1 MSCVPDTRTSLVF
14 RVRNPQD
21 AEAWREF
28 LRLYGPLIY
37 RYGRRHGLQD
47 ADAVDFMQRV
57 LLAVSGAIRRLEYDS
72 QRGLFRGWLFAV
84 VRQQFT
90 HWLREGQRWRNGL
103 AAAEMAHQ
111 LNQPPDQETQAA
123 WDEDFQAQLLRFA
136 ADNVRRLVN
145 ERHWDAFWRTAVE
158 NQKAPAVAAQ
168 LGMSIGA
175 VYTARSRIL
184 QRIRDEV
191 QRLDHD
197 HQAT

>member
-1 MSCVPDTRTSLVF
+1 MSCVPETRTSLVF
-14 RVRNPQD
+14 RVRNPED

-37 RYGRRHGLQD
+37 RFGRRQGLQD

-90 HWLREGQRWRNGL
+90 HWLREGQRWRHGL
-103 AAAEMAHQ
+103 EAAQQAQQMA
-111 LNQPPDQETQAA
+111 DASERDQAA
-123 WDEDFQAQLLRFA
+123 WNEDCEAQLMRCA

-145 ERHWDAFWRTAVE
+145 DRHWEAFWLTAVE
-158 NQKAPAVAAQ
+158 GKKSPAVAEQ
-168 LGMSIGA
+168 LGLTVGA

-184 QRIRDEV
+184 QRIREEV
-191 QRLDHD
+191 QRLDHGD
-197 HQAT
+197 ESN